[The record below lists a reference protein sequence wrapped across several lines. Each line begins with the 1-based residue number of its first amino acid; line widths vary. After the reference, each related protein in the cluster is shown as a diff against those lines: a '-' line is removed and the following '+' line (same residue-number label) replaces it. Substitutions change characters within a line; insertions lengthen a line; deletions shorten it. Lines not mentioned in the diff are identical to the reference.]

1 MSESNSRPQAIPV
14 VDEPASAPASQFAH
28 EMVPLASLEASR
40 LDLERLRL
48 VLGGLLKPPPR
59 VTVKGIV
66 RDHLPAISAAR
77 RRGWSIAQIAVALAD
92 GGVAINEA
100 TLRKYLPQLDV
111 PKAVSRKPKAQ
122 RQRPAV
128 AVLPPFE
135 TPAVATAPRRSLLR
149 STYLNTHT
157 KPHEE

>member
-1 MSESNSRPQAIPV
+1 MSESDSRPQAIPV
-14 VDEPASAPASQFAH
+14 VGELAAAPASQSAH
-28 EMVPLASLEASR
+28 EMAPLASPEASR
-40 LDLERLRL
+40 LDLERLRQ

-66 RDHLPAISAAR
+66 RDLLPAISAAR
-77 RRGWSIAQIAVALAD
+77 RRGWSIAQIAAALAD
-92 GGVAINEA
+92 GAVVINEA
-100 TLRKYLPQLDV
+100 TLRKYLSQLDV
-111 PKAVSRKPKAQ
+111 QKAVSRKPKAQ
-122 RQRPAV
+122 RQTPAV
-128 AVLPPFE
+128 TVLPPFE